1 MRITL
6 YCSVESEENKHWA
19 GQYVWVSRSDNDDT
33 GACEGGG
40 PPLPCSR
47 RLAMPHCAHEFK
59 YIAYDAIYKADQ
71 HCLTVFLTLWL
82 IFLPDGLGGLR
93 HVHLQLLL
101 LCFIVNTDF
110 VQLNYDCN
118 FVCVCKPMVWQFV
131 WGLRDILV
139 AKAFS
144 SAVSIIIVIHGNFH
158 TIFICISVWWIFFH
172 CHLQNISSILVDTI
186 ILELSNMKYLPVHH
200 FKYLLVKFKYLT
212 RLRS

>member
-1 MRITL
+1 MQINIVL
-6 YCSVESEENKHWA
+6 YSIPYNKLIWN
-19 GQYVWVSRSDNDDT
+19 RS
-33 GACEGGG
+33 A
-40 PPLPCSR
+40 
-47 RLAMPHCAHEFK
+47 
-59 YIAYDAIYKADQ
+59 
-71 HCLTVFLTLWL
+71 WL

-93 HVHLQLLL
+93 HVLLQLSL

-131 WGLRDILV
+131 WGPRDILV

-158 TIFICISVWWIFFH
+158 TIFICISVRWIFSH

-186 ILELSNMKYLPVHH
+186 ILELSNMKYCPSFQVSPCQMSIWTDW
-200 FKYLLVKFKYLT
+200 VWW
-212 RLRS
+212 S